1 MSKKPLPWDF
11 HPQLTEERL
20 TIIAKELLQV
30 LNDTYA
36 QLSTTL
42 DNNYTRSTC
51 TFGRQWQLLIDL
63 CLSGQYDWLHLTNA
77 GLDITFTIDT
87 IPVRFFTDDPANP
100 KKDGFYRRNPAD
112 QLFAP
117 EVNIPVLHRFVVE
130 KPEFEGEGAKVHFI
144 SYNALDEEVSKWT
157 YNDEPTTAL
166 LHSTDDTPPESVRIE
181 LDDIRP
187 SRPEKEEKESDKD

>member
-1 MSKKPLPWDF
+1 MSKKPLPWQF
-11 HPQLTEERL
+11 HPQLTEDRL

-36 QLSTTL
+36 QLSTPL

-51 TFGRQWQLLIDL
+51 TFGRQWKLLIDL
-63 CLSGQYDWLHLTNA
+63 CLSGKYEWLHLTNA

-100 KKDGFYRRNPAD
+100 KKDGFYRRNLAD
-112 QLFAP
+112 QLFSP
-117 EVNIPVLHRFVVE
+117 EVDIPVLHRFVVE

-144 SYNALDEEVSKWT
+144 GYNALDEEVSRWT
-157 YNDEPTTAL
+157 YNEEPTITL
-166 LHSTDDTPPESVRIE
+166 LHSTDDTPPEPVKIE
-181 LDDIRP
+181 LDEIRP
-187 SRPEKEEKESDKD
+187 SLPEKEEKENKSD

>member
-63 CLSGQYDWLHLTNA
+63 CLSGQYSWLHLTNA
-77 GLDITFTIDT
+77 GLDIRFTIDR
-87 IPVRFFTDDPANP
+87 IPVRVFTDDPDNP

-144 SYNALDEEVSKWT
+144 GYNALDEEVSKWT
-157 YNDEPTTAL
+157 YNDEPTMAL

-187 SRPEKEEKESDKD
+187 SRPEKEEKESDRD

>member
-1 MSKKPLPWDF
+1 MSKKPLPWQF
-11 HPQLTEERL
+11 HPQLTEDRL

-36 QLSTTL
+36 QLSTPL

-51 TFGRQWQLLIDL
+51 TFGRQWKLLIDL
-63 CLSGQYDWLHLTNA
+63 CLSGKYEWLHLTNA

-100 KKDGFYRRNPAD
+100 KKDGFYRRNLAD
-112 QLFAP
+112 QLFSP
-117 EVNIPVLHRFVVE
+117 EVDISVLHRFVVE

-144 SYNALDEEVSKWT
+144 GYNALDEEVSRWT
-157 YNDEPTTAL
+157 YNEEPTITL
-166 LHSTDDTPPESVRIE
+166 LHSTDDTPPEPVKIE
-181 LDDIRP
+181 LDEIRP
-187 SRPEKEEKESDKD
+187 SLPEKEEKENKSD

>member
-1 MSKKPLPWDF
+1 MSKQPLPWDF

-20 TIIAKELLQV
+20 TIIAKELLRV

-36 QLSTTL
+36 QLSTSL

-100 KKDGFYRRNPAD
+100 KKDGFYRRNPAAAAVPD
-112 QLFAP
+112 ILPHGLHDGSVHPRLRFSQRKWGLR
-117 EVNIPVLHRFVVE
+117 VLPGTLPWRSHR
-130 KPEFEGEGAKVHFI
+130 
-144 SYNALDEEVSKWT
+144 W
-157 YNDEPTTAL
+157 
-166 LHSTDDTPPESVRIE
+166 
-181 LDDIRP
+181 
-187 SRPEKEEKESDKD
+187 SRDCR

>member
-1 MSKKPLPWDF
+1 MSKQPLPWDF

-20 TIIAKELLQV
+20 TIIAKELLRV

-117 EVNIPVLHRFVVE
+117 EVDIPVLHRFVVE

-144 SYNALDEEVSKWT
+144 GYNALDEEVSKWT

-166 LHSTDDTPPESVRIE
+166 LHSTDDTQPESVRIE

-187 SRPEKEEKESDKD
+187 SRPEKDEKESDRD

>member
-1 MSKKPLPWDF
+1 ML
-11 HPQLTEERL
+11 H
-20 TIIAKELLQV
+20 V

-36 QLSTTL
+36 QLSTKL

-63 CLSGQYDWLHLTNA
+63 CLSGEYDWLHLTNA

-87 IPVRFFTDDPANP
+87 IPVRFFTDDPTNP

-144 SYNALDEEVSKWT
+144 GYNALDEEVSKWT

-166 LHSTDDTPPESVRIE
+166 LHSTDDTPPESVKIE
-181 LDDIRP
+181 LDEIRP
-187 SRPEKEEKESDKD
+187 SLPEKEEKESDSN